1 MLRAAS
7 IDERRDPAMKILVLN
22 CGSSSIKYELRD
34 VAADRVETGGL
45 VSRIGEEESRID
57 TETGAARR
65 SRELPIPGHGR
76 GLELIV
82 ETLLNRDEGVLKD
95 ISEVSAVGHR
105 VVHGGSYF
113 RGSALV
119 TAEVIEKMEEYAH
132 LAPLHNPPILLSI
145 RESLRILPD
154 IPQVA
159 VFDTAFHTTMPAKA
173 HVYALP
179 YSFYADHDVRRYGFH
194 GISFASVTGK
204 TDRFLGGR
212 ESELKM
218 VIAHLG
224 NGASITAVDHGK
236 SVDTSMGLTPLEGL
250 MMGTRPG
257 DVDPGVVLF
266 MLRDMGLSPDEVDRI
281 LNKESGLLGL
291 SGVSNDIRDVEA
303 AAAQGDTRSQLALD
317 VYAYRVKKYI
327 GAYAAA
333 MGGLDVLVF
342 TAGVGENDPEMR
354 AAICDGLG
362 FLGIELDPAANGAA
376 RGVLKDIATPGSS
389 VRVLV
394 VPTDEEAMIAEQTV
408 EVLRREC
415 LA

>member
-1 MLRAAS
+1 
-7 IDERRDPAMKILVLN
+7 
-22 CGSSSIKYELRD
+22 
-34 VAADRVETGGL
+34 
-45 VSRIGEEESRID
+45 
-57 TETGAARR
+57 
-65 SRELPIPGHGR
+65 
-76 GLELIV
+76 
-82 ETLLNRDEGVLKD
+82 
-95 ISEVSAVGHR
+95 
-105 VVHGGSYF
+105 
-113 RGSALV
+113 
-119 TAEVIEKMEEYAH
+119 
-132 LAPLHNPPILLSI
+132 
-145 RESLRILPD
+145 
-154 IPQVA
+154 
-159 VFDTAFHTTMPAKA
+159 
-173 HVYALP
+173 
-179 YSFYADHDVRRYGFH
+179 
-194 GISFASVTGK
+194 
-204 TDRFLGGR
+204 
-212 ESELKM
+212 M

-224 NGASITAVDHGK
+224 NGASITAVDRGK

-257 DVDPGVVLF
+257 DVDPGVILF

-303 AAAQGDTRSQLALD
+303 AVARGDTRSQLALD

-362 FLGIELDPAANGAA
+362 FLGIELDPAANGATQ
-376 RGVLKDIATPGSS
+376 GVLKDIATPGSS

-408 EVLRREC
+408 EVLRRER